1 MTIEMSQELPKGF
14 ELQKRYRIERTIA
27 VGGWSRIYYASDL
40 SLGDAGRVV
49 KELVIEQL
57 PPHERPQ
64 ALAQLEREVEFLTG
78 LNHRCLPHIYDHFVE
93 NERHYI
99 VRDYIEGET
108 LDERLKKNGAPLPE
122 DELREYAFQ
131 IIDVLEYLHRG
142 AGGNPIII
150 RDIKPDNLILDSQG
164 KLMIMDLGIARKF
177 VLGRGHDTLMMGTPG
192 FAAPE
197 QYGAAQSDE
206 RSDIYAFGATMHY
219 LLSFR
224 DPANTPFSFP
234 SLRSLNPSV
243 SVPFEALVSRC
254 VALSPEARF
263 QNVTELREVLSGV
276 KSIDDIH
283 DTVPRIATDL
293 REIELKDLP
302 GSGDRTAQLRVY
314 NAGGGT
320 LEAAVKS
327 GAPWLD
333 VTPGRVSKN
342 EEQITL
348 TVNLAMLPVGKVSEG
363 AVIITSE
370 REIKTIP
377 VRAMP
382 VPTWEQRLPDW
393 AVVSAFFVIPILIAS
408 VNVLL
413 YFSFNETSSL
423 GLTTFYQLLDLSTI
437 TTMIIPALLYLQMV
451 RFFRALPERQQRE
464 LSLMGHLSFFLY
476 ALFLLVFWPLV
487 FNSAINRIF
496 QLNTTALSGL
506 YFAVVKSVFPFV
518 LTLIYTSLCTSEQ
531 KRYGL
536 FLVGLFMISLFP
548 AFLLKID
555 CRDAQGYIVFFNY
568 AGVYFLPVLFLILHI
583 VAAQRRS
590 VLQKHLPF
598 IKGGILVF
606 LFYDLLSRGGLD
618 FFLGRNSENLQLY
631 DYTESVSHT
640 FQALNHFLPR
650 GLSHYSFLSIDNYNS
665 RLLIVLVL
673 AAAAFLIAIFW
684 RGSFFKES
692 KQSHGRDIS
701 SSSEAGCK

>member
-1 MTIEMSQELPKGF
+1 MSQELPKGF

-78 LNHRCLPHIYDHFVE
+78 LSHRCLPHIYDHFVE

-108 LDERLKKNGAPLPE
+108 LEERLKKNGAPLPE
-122 DELREYAFQ
+122 DELKEYAFQ
-131 IIDVLEYLHRG
+131 LIDVLEYLHRG

-224 DPANTPFSFP
+224 DPASTPFSFP

-243 SVPFEALVSRC
+243 SVSFEALVTRC
-254 VALSPEARF
+254 VTLSPEARF
-263 QNVTELREVLSGV
+263 QNVTELREVLSGE

-302 GSGDRTAQLRVY
+302 GSGIRTSQLRVY

-320 LEAAVKS
+320 LEATVKS

-333 VTPGRVSKN
+333 VTPVRVSKN

-348 TVNLAMLPVGKVSEG
+348 TVNLSLLPVGKVSEG

-377 VRAMP
+377 VKAMP

-393 AVVSAFFVIPILIAS
+393 AVVSAFLLIPILIES

-413 YFSFNETSSL
+413 YFSFNETASL
-423 GLTTFYQLLDLSTI
+423 GLTIFYQLLDLSTI

-451 RFFRALPERQQRE
+451 RLFRALPERQQRE

-487 FNSAINRIF
+487 SNSAFIRF
-496 QLNTTALSGL
+496 FHMEASSFGGL
-506 YFAVVKSVFPFV
+506 YFAVIKPVFPFAF
-518 LTLIYTSLCTSEQ
+518 TLIYASLCSPEQ
-531 KRYGL
+531 KRYGF
-536 FLVGLFMISLFP
+536 FLTGLFMISCLP
-548 AFLLKID
+548 AFLTRVD
-555 CRDAQGYIVFFNY
+555 CRDFEGCIIFFHY
-568 AGVYFLPVLFLILHI
+568 AGVYLLPILFLAIHI
-583 VAAQRRS
+583 AVAMSRGMLER
-590 VLQKHLPF
+590 HLSI
-598 IKGGILVF
+598 IKGGIAVF
-606 LFYDLLSRGGLD
+606 LLYAVLSRGGAD
-618 FFLGRNSENLQLY
+618 FFQGRNYVQWQLQNLS
-631 DYTESVSHT
+631 DKAITT
-640 FQALNHFLPR
+640 GQALYSPLPK
-650 GLSHYSFLSIDNYNS
+650 GLTHCCFLSFDDFNS
-665 RLLIVLVL
+665 LLLIVLVL
-673 AAAAFLIAIFW
+673 SAAAFLIAIFW
-684 RGSFFKES
+684 RGSLFTELKKS
-692 KQSHGRDIS
+692 VGRDIS
-701 SSSEAGCK
+701 SPPEAGCE

>member
-1 MTIEMSQELPKGF
+1 MSEELPKGF

-108 LDERLKKNGAPLPE
+108 LDERLKKNGVPLPE
-122 DELREYAFQ
+122 DELKKYAFQ

-150 RDIKPDNLILDSQG
+150 RDIKPDNLILDSHG

-302 GSGDRTAQLRVY
+302 GSGTRTAQLRVY

-393 AVVSAFFVIPILIAS
+393 AVVSVFFVIPILIAS

-423 GLTTFYQLLDLSTI
+423 GLQTFYQLLDLSTI

-496 QLNTTALSGL
+496 QVNTTALSGM
-506 YFAVVKSVFPFV
+506 YFAVIKSVFPFV

-531 KRYGL
+531 KRYGF
-536 FLVGLFMISLFP
+536 FLVGMFMISLFP
-548 AFLLKID
+548 AFLMKVGCKDL
-555 CRDAQGYIVFFNY
+555 QGYIVFFNY
-568 AGVYFLPVLFLILHI
+568 MGVYFLPVLFLIIHI

-590 VLQKHLPF
+590 MLQNHLPF

-606 LFYDLLSRGGLD
+606 VFYDLLSRGGLD
-618 FFLGRNSENLQLY
+618 FFPGRAIEEAQMLFSSEK
-631 DYTESVSHT
+631 VT
-640 FQALNHFLPR
+640 FMSEMLNHFLPKVFT
-650 GLSHYSFLSIDNYNS
+650 SHFYLSIDEFNS
-665 RLLIVLVL
+665 RLLMTLVL
-673 AAAAFLIAIFW
+673 AVAAFLIAIFW
-684 RGSFFKES
+684 RSSSFTES

-701 SSSEAGCK
+701 SSSEAGCE